1 MGASCGGGN
10 MKADDDIY
18 DSKGLRARHAYS
30 ILDVRDVSGNRQDQN
45 LFIIMLIL
53 YNGGLGLL
61 VRSHRDLAWGGFTEY
76 FLLLLLLLV
85 VLKF

>member
-10 MKADDDIY
+10 MKADDHIY

-45 LFIIMLIL
+45 LIV
-53 YNGGLGLL
+53 Y
-61 VRSHRDLAWGGFTEY
+61 S
-76 FLLLLLLLV
+76 
-85 VLKF
+85 